1 MRGLVLDPNFSNV
14 KGLEY
19 ESEVFDYIDSLPLG
33 STFYDLGSCVGGF
46 GIYACSKELKVIA
59 FEVDSAN
66 YEGLMINY
74 KLNKDNFSENHYFK
88 SFNIGIA
95 DKKRKVILRIGQPEI
110 GGHQKTLDLQEDDCA
125 DTIVIGNSLRE
136 VEVNSIDEVIE
147 EYNLPY
153 PNYLKIDI
161 DGSEY
166 AFVKGASKVLSYCTS
181 LIIEINVYHRLFPKI
196 LEILEHHG
204 LKETFRSNKDLGVP
218 GLFNIIYL
226 K

>member
-1 MRGLVLDPNFSNV
+1 M
-14 KGLEY
+14 E
-19 ESEVFDYIDSLPLG
+19 
-33 STFYDLGSCVGGF
+33 
-46 GIYACSKELKVIA
+46 
-59 FEVDSAN
+59 N
-66 YEGLMINY
+66 YR
-74 KLNKDNFSENHYFK
+74 LNKDNFSENHYFK

-110 GGHQKTLDLQEDDCA
+110 GGHHKTLDLQEDDCA
-125 DTIVIGNSLRE
+125 DTIIIGNSLRE

-181 LIIEINVYHRLFPKI
+181 LIIEIDVYHRLFPKI
-196 LEILEHHG
+196 LEILEYHG
-204 LKETFRSNKDLGVP
+204 LKETFRSNKDLGAP
-218 GLFNIIYL
+218 GLFNIIYS